1 MGKNTEKNKKD
12 IGTMIG
18 EYGAFIALV
27 LLVVVISCVSP
38 EFRTGSNFLNLLR
51 QASFNGLI
59 AFGMTCVIL
68 SDGIDLSV
76 GSTFALSA
84 IICAELM
91 IHGVPAGVSVIA
103 ALFAGTILGMISGVL
118 VTKGRLQPFIA
129 TLITM
134 TAYRGIALIITDGK
148 PVSRLAASIKSESG
162 AFLFK
167 VLGKG
172 NIVFGPKDAISVPI
186 PAVILIVL
194 LIVFYF
200 VLHYTTFGRRIYAT
214 GSNEKCAKLVGVNT
228 AKIRMAVYSIS
239 GFMSA
244 LAGLIMISRVDS
256 AQPTLGEGYELDAI
270 AAVALGGTSM
280 SGGRGRIVGT
290 LAGVLIIAVLNNGL
304 NILGVSTY
312 YQEVIKAVVI
322 LIAVLSDRKR

>member
-1 MGKNTEKNKKD
+1 MMDKIKNKKSV
-12 IGTMIG
+12 GAFIG

-27 LLVVVISCVSP
+27 LLVIVISCVSP
-38 EFRTGSNFLNLLR
+38 EFRTTSNFLNLLR

-84 IICAELM
+84 IICAELIM
-91 IHGVPAGVSVIA
+91 HGMPAALAIIA
-103 ALFAGTILGMISGVL
+103 ALIAGTGLGVVSGVL

-134 TAYRGIALIITDGK
+134 TAYRGLALILTNGK
-148 PVSRLAASIKSESG
+148 PISRLADNIDSTSG
-162 AFLFK
+162 QFLFK

-172 NIVFGPKDAISVPI
+172 NFVFGPNDMIAIPI
-186 PAVILIVL
+186 PALILVL
-194 LIVFYF
+194 ALAVFYF
-200 VLHYTTFGRRIYAT
+200 VLHKTTFGRRIYAT
-214 GSNEKCAKLVGVNT
+214 GSNDKCANLVGVNT
-228 AKIRMAVYSIS
+228 TKIRISVYAIS
-239 GFMSA
+239 GFMAA

-256 AQPTLGEGYELDAI
+256 AQPTLGQGYELDAI

-280 SGGRGRIVGT
+280 SGGRGKIVGT
-290 LAGVLIIAVLNNGL
+290 IAGVLIIAVLNNGL

-312 YQEVIKAVVI
+312 YQEVIKAIVI
-322 LIAVLSDRKR
+322 LVAVLSDRKR

>member
-1 MGKNTEKNKKD
+1 MEKNKKS
-12 IGTMIG
+12 IGAILG
-18 EYGAFIALV
+18 EYGAFIALA
-27 LLVVVISCVSP
+27 LLVIVISCISP
-38 EFRTGSNFLNLLR
+38 EFRTANNFLNLLR

-84 IICAELM
+84 IICAELIM
-91 IHGVPAGVSVIA
+91 HSVPAPLAILLSLI
-103 ALFAGTILGMISGVL
+103 AGTLLGIVSGIL

-134 TAYRGIALIITDGK
+134 TAYRGFALILTNGK
-148 PVSRLAASIKSESG
+148 PVSRLAANIDSSAG

-172 NIVFGPKDAISVPI
+172 KLVLGPNDIISIPI
-186 PAVILIVL
+186 PVIILVAAFA
-194 LIVFYF
+194 VFYF
-200 VLHYTTFGRRIYAT
+200 VLHHTTFGKRIYAT
-214 GSNEKCAKLVGVNT
+214 GSNEKCARLAGVNT
-228 AKIRMAVYSIS
+228 ARIKIAVYAIS
-239 GFMSA
+239 GFMAA

-280 SGGRGRIVGT
+280 SGGRGKIAGT
-290 LAGVLIIAVLNNGL
+290 IAGVMIIAVLNNGL

-312 YQEVIKAVVI
+312 YQQVIKAVVI
-322 LIAVLSDRKR
+322 LVAVLSDRKR

>member
-1 MGKNTEKNKKD
+1 MEKNKKS
-12 IGTMIG
+12 IGAFIG
-18 EYGAFIALV
+18 EYGAFLALV
-27 LLVVVISCVSP
+27 LLVIVISCVSP
-38 EFRTGSNFLNLLR
+38 EFRTASNFLNLLR

-84 IICAELM
+84 IICAELIM
-91 IHGVPAGVSVIA
+91 GGVPAGLAIIIS
-103 ALFAGTILGMISGVL
+103 LLAGTALGVVSGVL

-134 TAYRGIALIITDGK
+134 TAYRGLALIITNGK
-148 PVSRLAASIKSESG
+148 PISRLASSIESESG
-162 AFLFK
+162 SFLFK

-172 NIVFGPKDAISVPI
+172 NLVFGPNEMFSIPI
-186 PAVILIVL
+186 PAIILVVAL
-194 LIVFYF
+194 LIFYF
-200 VLHYTTFGRRIYAT
+200 VLHHTTFGRRIYAT
-214 GSNEKCAKLVGVNT
+214 GSNAKCANLVGVNT
-228 AKIRMAVYSIS
+228 TGVKISVYAIS

-280 SGGRGRIVGT
+280 SGGRGKIVGT

-312 YQEVIKAVVI
+312 YQEVIKAIVI
-322 LIAVLSDRKR
+322 LVAVLSDRKR